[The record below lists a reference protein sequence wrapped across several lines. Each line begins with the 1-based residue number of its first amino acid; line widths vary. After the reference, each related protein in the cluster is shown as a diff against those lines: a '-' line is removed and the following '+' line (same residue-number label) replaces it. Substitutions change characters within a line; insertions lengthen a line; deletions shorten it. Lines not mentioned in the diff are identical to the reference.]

1 MNALGFNKSGAFCI
15 FQYDF
20 QIITS
25 KCISEVFIL
34 IFLKAFIVGG
44 LICVV
49 GQILIDKTKLTPGR
63 ILVMY
68 VVAGVVL
75 GALGLFEP
83 LEKFAGAGATVPLL
97 GFGANLA
104 KGTVEKISSE
114 GWTGI
119 LTGPLCAGS
128 GGIMAAILAGLIMA
142 LFTKPKAK

>member
-1 MNALGFNKSGAFCI
+1 M
-15 FQYDF
+15 
-20 QIITS
+20 
-25 KCISEVFIL
+25 
-34 IFLKAFIVGG
+34 IFLKAFIVGV

-49 GQILIDKTKLTPGR
+49 GQMLIDKTKLTPGR

-68 VVAGVVL
+68 VVTGVVL
-75 GALGLFEP
+75 GALGLFAP

-104 KGTVEKISSE
+104 KGTAEKISSD
-114 GWTGI
+114 GWMGI

-128 GGIMAAILAGLIMA
+128 GGIMAAVLAGLIMS

>member
-1 MNALGFNKSGAFCI
+1 M
-15 FQYDF
+15 
-20 QIITS
+20 
-25 KCISEVFIL
+25 
-34 IFLKAFIVGG
+34 IFLKTFIVGG

-49 GQILIDKTKLTPGR
+49 GQMLIDKTKLTPGR

-68 VVAGVVL
+68 VVTGVVL
-75 GALGLFEP
+75 GALGLFAP

-104 KGTVEKISSE
+104 KGTAEKISSD
-114 GWTGI
+114 GWMGI

-128 GGIMAAILAGLIMA
+128 GGIMAAVLAGLIMS